1 MQRSIDRFL
10 TTHQGSLAR
19 PRDLMELLIARQAG
33 QAVDSATFEQCVER
47 AVAEVV
53 RQQVACGID
62 VVNDGEFSKLGWS
75 AYFAGRLSGVEVR
88 PGERSTIGP
97 INARDARDFPE
108 WFEVAQSMGG
118 PVYSWV
124 ARTAAQRDGLGVGGA
139 VLQGTFCTGP
149 LSYIGRDE
157 VARDIANLQSA
168 AAGHP
173 VAELCLTALAPA
185 TAEFFMRNA
194 YYSSEEEYVYAIAEA
209 MRAEYLAITEA
220 GILLQLDEPA
230 VATNWQVFPDMDLAT
245 FRKWVQLRVEAL
257 NHALRGIPPERVRVH
272 VCWGSLHHPH
282 RADIP
287 LEGIVDLLLKLNA
300 QGLSL
305 ESANP
310 RHDHDWE
317 VWSRVKLPEGKVLIP
332 GMVGHYTDF
341 VEHPGLVADRF
352 IKYAE
357 VVGRENLIG
366 GTDCGIG
373 TRVGHPKIGWAK
385 FEALSQGARTATDRI
400 WGGDHKHVL

>member
-1 MQRSIDRFL
+1 MQRSVDRFL

-19 PRDLMELLIARQAG
+19 PRELMELLVARQTSRDVDSTQFEERLA
-33 QAVDSATFEQCVER
+33 QAVAG
-47 AVAEVV
+47 VV

-75 AYFAGRLSGVEVR
+75 AYFGGRLSGVEVR
-88 PGERSTIGP
+88 SGVRSTIGP
-97 INARDARDFPE
+97 ITARDAHEFPE

-124 ARTAAQRDGLGVGGA
+124 ARAAAQRDGLGVGGT
-139 VLQGTFCTGP
+139 VLQGTFCAGP
-149 LSYIGRDE
+149 LAYVGQDE
-157 VARDIANLQSA
+157 VGRDIANLKA
-168 AAGHP
+168 AAVGQP
-173 VAELCLTALAPA
+173 VTELCLTALAPS
-185 TAEFFMRNA
+185 TAEFFMRNQ
-194 YYSSEEEYVYAIAEA
+194 YYPSDEAYVYAIAEA
-209 MRAEYLAITEA
+209 MRSEYLAITEA

-230 VATNWQVFPDMDLAT
+230 LATNWQVFPEMDLT
-245 FRKWVQLRVEAL
+245 QFRKWVELRIEAL
-257 NHALRGIPPERVRVH
+257 NHALRGIPPDRVRMH
-272 VCWGSLHHPH
+272 VCWGSIHHPH

-287 LEGIVDLLLKLNA
+287 LESIVDLLLKVNA

-305 ESANP
+305 EAANP

-317 VWSRVKLPEGKVLIP
+317 VWTRVKLPDAKVLIS
-332 GMVGHYTDF
+332 GMIGHYTDF

-352 IKYAE
+352 VKYAN
-357 VVGRENLIG
+357 VVGRESVIG

-385 FEALSQGARTATDRI
+385 FNALSEGARLATEQL
-400 WGGDHKHVL
+400 WGGDHAHAH

>member
-1 MQRSIDRFL
+1 MQRSIERFL

-19 PRDLMELLIARQAG
+19 PRELMEFLVARQAG
-33 QAVDSATFEQCVER
+33 KEPDSAGFEQSVAR

-53 RQQVACGID
+53 RQQATCGID

-75 AYFAGRLSGVEVR
+75 AYFSGRLSGVDVR

-97 INARDARDFPE
+97 ITARDARDFPE

-124 ARTAAQRDGLGVGGA
+124 ARAAAQRDGLGVGGT

-149 LSYIGRDE
+149 LSYIGQDE
-157 VARDIANLQSA
+157 VARDIRNLKSA
-168 AAGHP
+168 AAGQP
-173 VAELCLTALAPA
+173 VRELCLTALAPA
-185 TAEFFMRNA
+185 TAEFFMRNR
-194 YYSSEEEYVYAIAEA
+194 YYSSDEEYVFAIADA
-209 MRAEYLAITEA
+209 MRTEYLAIIEA

-230 VATNWQVFPDMDLAT
+230 LATNWQVFPDMDLAM
-245 FRKWVQLRVEAL
+245 FRKWVELRVEAL

-272 VCWGSLHHPH
+272 VCWGSIHHPH
-282 RADIP
+282 RADLP
-287 LEGIVDLLLKLNA
+287 LEAIVDLLLRLNA

-305 ESANP
+305 EAANP

-317 VWSRVKLPEGKVLIP
+317 VWSRVKLPDGKVLIP

-352 IKYAE
+352 IKYAN

-385 FEALSQGARTATDRI
+385 FEALSEGARTATDQV
-400 WGGDHKHVL
+400 WGGVRTHGL